1 MKTTIKNISAREIL
15 DSRGNPTIEV
25 DVITEKGLSRAAV
38 PSGASTGCYEAVE
51 LRDNDKNRFFGKGVS
66 RAVRNVNEIIAP
78 KLTGMDCTE
87 QKKIDELMI
96 ELDATENKANLGA
109 NAILGV
115 SMAVCKNAASCLQ
128 MPLYKY
134 IGEISDTKSI
144 IIPIPQMNVI
154 NSGKHAGIK
163 NDIQEHMIMPIY
175 AESFSHALRMSTE
188 VYQNLKNLLKN
199 KFGAAAIHL
208 GDEGGFAPPIKD
220 INDRLEL
227 ITKSIEDLG
236 YEKNFGL
243 AIDSASSEFYNNGK
257 YKIIDNEYSSG
268 ELIDFYADLTKTFN
282 LISIEDGMA
291 EDDWDGWVELMK
303 KIGNKIQII
312 GDDLLVTN
320 TNRIKKAIKLNAVNC
335 VLLKPNQIGTI
346 TETIDAYKLASKNK
360 LRSVVSQ
367 RSGCTEDIFDADLV
381 VGLSAGQ
388 FKYGAPARV
397 DRTAKYNQLLRI
409 EENEK
414 DNCVYYSL

>member
-1 MKTTIKNISAREIL
+1 M
-15 DSRGNPTIEV
+15 
-25 DVITEKGLSRAAV
+25 
-38 PSGASTGCYEAVE
+38 
-51 LRDNDKNRFFGKGVS
+51 
-66 RAVRNVNEIIAP
+66 
-78 KLTGMDCTE
+78 
-87 QKKIDELMI
+87 
-96 ELDATENKANLGA
+96 
-109 NAILGV
+109 
-115 SMAVCKNAASCLQ
+115 
-128 MPLYKY
+128 
-134 IGEISDTKSI
+134 
-144 IIPIPQMNVI
+144 
-154 NSGKHAGIK
+154 
-163 NDIQEHMIMPIY
+163 
-175 AESFSHALRMSTE
+175 
-188 VYQNLKNLLKN
+188 
-199 KFGAAAIHL
+199 
-208 GDEGGFAPPIKD
+208 
-220 INDRLEL
+220 EL